1 MTEAPERNSAVV
13 TKFRVNN
20 FKGGTHT
27 HTHTH
32 THTQNILLSLVIS
45 I

>member
-32 THTQNILLSLVIS
+32 THRIFSYLL
-45 I
+45 

>member
-1 MTEAPERNSAVV
+1 MTEAPERNCVVV

-27 HTHTH
+27 HTHTE
-32 THTQNILLSLVIS
+32 NIPLSLVIS
-45 I
+45 M

>member
-13 TKFRVNN
+13 TKFTVNN
-20 FKGGTHT
+20 FKGGT

-45 I
+45 M